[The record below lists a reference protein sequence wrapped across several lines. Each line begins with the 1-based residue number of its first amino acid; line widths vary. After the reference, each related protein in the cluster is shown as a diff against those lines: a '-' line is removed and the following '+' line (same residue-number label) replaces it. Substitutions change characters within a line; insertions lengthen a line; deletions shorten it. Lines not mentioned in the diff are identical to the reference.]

1 MKKVDILNLLNL
13 GFGQVTN
20 HSLPVEHAYKVVKM
34 RKALSNAF
42 EAIQKDEEAIRKDA
56 GIENPEEFDKEL
68 KTLREKAKPYIDKG
82 AEIPS
87 EIGGPLMEKEATL
100 SRFLALRSEMLN
112 EDIIL
117 EGVKAMPYEAWH
129 ELQKENAE
137 KEFNG
142 KKLDLLSGYV
152 EDTLE
157 GVLWEA
163 PEEEN

>member
-1 MKKVDILNLLNL
+1 MKKIDILNLLNL

-20 HSLPVEHAYKVVKM
+20 HNLPVEHAYKVVKM

-68 KTLREKAKPYIDKG
+68 KALRET
-82 AEIPS
+82 
-87 EIGGPLMEKEATL
+87 EKRTPEQETKL
-100 SRFLALRSEMLN
+100 KEMNEKLNRFFALRSEMLN
-112 EDIIL
+112 EDITL

-163 PEEEN
+163 PKELE

>member
-1 MKKVDILNLLNL
+1 MKKIAVINLLNL

-20 HSLPVEHAYKVVKM
+20 HTLPVEHAYKVVKM
-34 RKALSNAF
+34 RKALATAF

-68 KTLREKAKPYIDKG
+68 KALREKAKPYIDKD

-100 SRFLALRSEMLN
+100 SRFLALRSEMLD
-112 EDIIL
+112 EDITL
-117 EGVKAMPYEAWH
+117 DGVKAMPYDAWH
-129 ELQKENAE
+129 SLQKENAE

-142 KKLDLLSGYV
+142 KKVDILSGYA

-157 GVLWEA
+157 GILWTA
-163 PEEEN
+163 PEDKE

>member
-1 MKKVDILNLLNL
+1 MKKIAVINLLNL

-20 HSLPVEHAYKVVKM
+20 HTLPVEHAYKVVKM
-34 RKALSNAF
+34 RKALATAF

-68 KTLREKAKPYIDKG
+68 KALRETEKRTHEQEAKLK
-82 AEIPS
+82 EMS
-87 EIGGPLMEKEATL
+87 EKLN
-100 SRFLALRSEMLN
+100 RFLSMRSQMLD
-112 EDIIL
+112 EDIAL
-117 EGVKAMPYEAWH
+117 EGVKAMPYDAWH

-157 GVLWEA
+157 GVLWTA
-163 PEEEN
+163 PEDKE

>member
-1 MKKVDILNLLNL
+1 MKKIDILNLLNL

-20 HSLPVEHAYKVVKM
+20 HNLPVEHAYKVVKM

-42 EAIQKDEEAIRKDA
+42 ESIQKDEEAIRKDA
-56 GIENPEEFDKEL
+56 GIESPEEFDKEL
-68 KTLREKAKPYIDKG
+68 KELRETKERTPEQEERLKA
-82 AEIPS
+82 
-87 EIGGPLMEKEATL
+87 MNEKL
-100 SRFLALRSEMLN
+100 NRFLALRSEMLN
-112 EDIIL
+112 EDITL
-117 EGVKAMPYEAWH
+117 EGVKAMPYDAWH

-163 PEEEN
+163 PEELE

>member
-1 MKKVDILNLLNL
+1 MKKVDVLNILNL

-20 HSLPVEHAYKVVKM
+20 HTLPVEHAYKVVKM

-42 EAIQKDEEAIRKDA
+42 ESIQKDEEAIRKDA

-68 KTLREKAKPYIDKG
+68 KNLRET
-82 AEIPS
+82 
-87 EIGGPLMEKEATL
+87 EKRTPEQEGKLKEMNEKL

-112 EDIIL
+112 EDITL
-117 EGVKAMPYEAWH
+117 EGVKTMPYDAWH

-163 PEEEN
+163 PKEADSK

>member
-1 MKKVDILNLLNL
+1 MKKIDILNLLNL

-20 HSLPVEHAYKVVKM
+20 HNLPVEHAYKVVKM

-42 EAIQKDEEAIRKDA
+42 ESIQKDEEAIRKDA
-56 GIENPEEFDKEL
+56 GIENPEEVDKEL
-68 KTLREKAKPYIDKG
+68 KTRRET
-82 AEIPS
+82 
-87 EIGGPLMEKEATL
+87 EKRTPEQETKRKEMNEKL
-100 SRFLALRSEMLN
+100 NRFLALRSEMLN
-112 EDIIL
+112 EEITL
-117 EGVKAMPYEAWH
+117 EGVKAMPYDAWH

-163 PEEEN
+163 PKELE

>member
-1 MKKVDILNLLNL
+1 MKKIAVINLLNL

-20 HSLPVEHAYKVVKM
+20 HTLPVEHAYKVVKM
-34 RKALSNAF
+34 RKALASAF

-68 KTLREKAKPYIDKG
+68 KELRET
-82 AEIPS
+82 
-87 EIGGPLMEKEATL
+87 EKRTPEQETKL
-100 SRFLALRSEMLN
+100 KEMDGKLNRFLALRSEMLD
-112 EDIIL
+112 EDITL
-117 EGVKAMPYEAWH
+117 DGVKAMPYDAWH
-129 ELQKENAE
+129 SLQKENAE

-142 KKLDLLSGYV
+142 KKLDLLSGYA

-163 PEEEN
+163 PKDEEK

>member
-1 MKKVDILNLLNL
+1 MKKIDILNLLNL

-20 HSLPVEHAYKVVKM
+20 HNLPVEHAYKVVKM

-42 EAIQKDEEAIRKDA
+42 ESIQKDEEAIRKDA

-68 KTLREKAKPYIDKG
+68 KTLRET
-82 AEIPS
+82 
-87 EIGGPLMEKEATL
+87 EKRTPEQETKL
-100 SRFLALRSEMLN
+100 KEMNEKLNRFLALRSEMLN
-112 EDIIL
+112 EEITL
-117 EGVKAMPYEAWH
+117 EGVKAMPYDAWH

-163 PEEEN
+163 PKELE